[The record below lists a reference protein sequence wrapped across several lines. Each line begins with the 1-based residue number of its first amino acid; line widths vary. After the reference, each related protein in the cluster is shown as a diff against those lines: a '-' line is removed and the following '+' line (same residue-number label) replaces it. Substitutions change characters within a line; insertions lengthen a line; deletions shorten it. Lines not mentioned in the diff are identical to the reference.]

1 MSCPNCGSQNSPGR
15 KFCGSCGAPLALTC
29 PACGAA
35 NEPGARFCGECG
47 SALTSDPGTPSTF
60 RTSVAAPGGGGPAA
74 PAYTPTAER
83 RLVSVLFAD
92 LVGFTTLSETQDPE
106 EVRELLTRYFDTC
119 RTLIARYGG
128 SLEKFIGDAVMAVW
142 GTPIAQEDDAE
153 RAVRA
158 ALELTA
164 AVASLGQ
171 EVGTH
176 DLRARGGVLTGEAAV
191 TLGAEGQG
199 MVAGDL
205 VNTASRIQA
214 AAPPGQV
221 FVGEVTRRAT
231 EAAIVYEDAGSHSLK
246 GKAEPI
252 PLWRALRVVAG
263 TRGSMRPSGLEAPFV
278 GRDRELRLV
287 KELFHTT
294 AEERRAHLVS
304 VIGIAGIGKSRL
316 SWEFEK
322 YIDGLAEDAWW
333 HRGRC
338 LSYGE
343 GVAYWALAEMVK
355 MRCGILED
363 EDSASARQKLR
374 GAIEEHIFDEAER
387 RWVEPRLAHLLGL
400 EERSAG
406 DQENLFSAWRI
417 LFERLSEKLPT
428 ILVFE
433 DMQWADAGLLDFVE
447 YLLDWSHNFPIFVI
461 TLARPELA
469 DRRSDWAAG
478 KRGFS
483 SLYLEPLSPPAM
495 EELMSGLVPG
505 LPEDLRA
512 RILERAQGVPLYA
525 VETARMLLDR
535 GLLVR
540 EGDAYKPV
548 GRIETLEVPES
559 LHALIAARL
568 DGLTREERRIV
579 QDGSVLGKIFAKPGL
594 RDMTGLSDHEL
605 DPLLT
610 SLVRKEVLSLQADP
624 RSPERGQYGFLQDLM
639 RKVAY
644 DTLSKKERKAKQLAA
659 AAFIESTWGAEEEE
673 IVEVVAAHYLEAYR
687 AFTDAPDAAEIKAK
701 ARNML
706 ARAGDRAASLA
717 ATLEAQR
724 YYEQAAD
731 LTDDALSKAT
741 LHERAGME
749 AWAGARSDDASF
761 HFERSV
767 SLFED
772 RGETHPAARVT
783 ARLAEVMW
791 QRGKLEQGVE
801 TMDRSF
807 QILSKEEPDEDLAGL
822 AAQVGRFM
830 YFSGD
835 AGLAGERIE
844 AALDMA
850 EALGLPETL
859 SQALN
864 TKALILNAKGRW
876 QESRALLR
884 YALDVALE
892 HDKPSAA
899 QRAYVNLADLTATDD
914 RYQEADRFVREGLM
928 LARKVGNRFWEMVF
942 LGSVYPRFML
952 GQWNEALDSLA
963 ELPEE
968 WETARAAVSQ
978 GVIAVGTA
986 INAHRG
992 RLEAAERHIHRFA
1005 ELQSSA
1011 DVQEQAEYG
1020 FGRSALFLAQGE
1032 AAEALRIAE
1041 QALEMR
1047 HALAIS
1053 HQSVKEAYVVA
1064 VEAAFGLANL
1074 DKVEELLAVVDRLP
1088 PARRP
1093 QFLQA
1098 QGLRLAARLA
1108 HLRGHTDQVEP
1119 QFKGAVGLF
1128 REMAVPFWM
1137 AVTLL
1142 EYSEWLAGRKR
1153 NEEAVPLLAEAREI
1167 FERLE
1172 ARPWL
1177 ERLAGSRA
1185 GVRPLVDT
1193 PISS

>member
-1 MSCPNCGSQNSPGR
+1 MSCPNCGTENSPGR

-29 PACGAA
+29 PACGTA
-35 NEPGARFCGECG
+35 NEPGVRFCGECG
-47 SALTSDPGTPSTF
+47 NALTGDAGAPSKF
-60 RTSVAAPGGGGPAA
+60 RPAAATGAEGPAA
-74 PAYTPTAER
+74 PPSIPTAER

-92 LVGFTTLSETQDPE
+92 LVGFTTLSESQDPE

-128 SLEKFIGDAVMAVW
+128 TIEKFIGDAVMAVW
-142 GTPIAQEDDAE
+142 GTPLAQEDDAE

-171 EVGTH
+171 EVGTLG
-176 DLRARGGVLTGEAAV
+176 LRARAGVLTGEAAV

-214 AAPPGQV
+214 TAPPGQV

-252 PLWRALRVVAG
+252 GLWRALRVVAG
-263 TRGSMRPSGLEAPFV
+263 ARGSMRPSALEAPFV
-278 GRDRELRLV
+278 GRDPELRLV

-294 AEERRAHLVS
+294 AEEHRAHLVS

-355 MRCGILED
+355 MRCQILED
-363 EDSASARQKLR
+363 EDPASARQKLR
-374 GAIEEHIFDEAER
+374 ATIEEHIRDETER

-400 EERSAG
+400 EERTAG

-433 DMQWADAGLLDFVE
+433 DMQWADAGLLDFIE
-447 YLLDWSHNFPIFVI
+447 YLLDWSHNFPIFVV

-478 KRGFS
+478 KRGFT

-548 GRIETLEVPES
+548 GHIETLEVPES

-568 DGLTREERRIV
+568 DGLAPEERRIV
-579 QDGSVLGKIFAKPGL
+579 QDGSVLGKTFTKSGIRAL
-594 RDMTGLSDHEL
+594 TGLFDQEL

-624 RSPERGQYGFLQDLM
+624 RSPERGQYAFLQDLM

-644 DTLSKKERKAKQLAA
+644 DTLSKKERKARQLAA
-659 AAFIESTWGAEEEE
+659 AAFIESAWGAEEEE

-687 AFTDAPDAAEIKAK
+687 ALPDAPDAAEIMAK
-701 ARNML
+701 ARDML
-706 ARAGDRAASLA
+706 IRAGDRAASLA
-717 ATLEAQR
+717 ATFEAQR

-731 LTDDALSKAT
+731 LTDDPLSQAI
-741 LHERAGME
+741 LHERAGVE
-749 AWAGARSDDASF
+749 AWAGARSEDAST

-767 SLFED
+767 SLFEA

-791 QRGKLEQGVE
+791 QRGKLEEGVE

-807 QILSKEEPDEDLAGL
+807 QILSGEDPDEDLAAL

-830 YFSGD
+830 YF
-835 AGLAGERIE
+835 AGEPDLAAERIE

-864 TKALILNAKGRW
+864 TKALILNARGRW

-899 QRAYVNLADLTATDD
+899 LRAYTNLADLTATED
-914 RYQEADRFVREGLM
+914 RYQEADRHVRDGLN
-928 LARKVGNRFWEMVF
+928 LARKVGNRFWEIVF

-952 GQWNEALDSLA
+952 GHWSDALDSLA

-968 WETARAAVSQ
+968 WDTMRAAVSQ
-978 GVIAVGTA
+978 GVVGVGTA
-986 INAHRG
+986 IETHRG
-992 RLEAAERHIHRFA
+992 RLEGAERNVRRFVDL
-1005 ELQSSA
+1005 ESSA

-1020 FGRSALFLAQGE
+1020 FGRATLLLAQGK
-1032 AAEALRIAE
+1032 AAEALRVAE

-1047 HALAIS
+1047 HPLAVS
-1053 HQSVKEAYVVA
+1053 HQSVKESFVLA
-1064 VEAAFGLANL
+1064 VEAAFALADLN
-1074 DKVEELLAVVDRLP
+1074 KVEEVLAILDQLP

-1093 QFLQA
+1093 QYLEA
-1098 QGLRLAARLA
+1098 HGLRLGARLA
-1108 HLRGHTDQVEP
+1108 HLRGEPALVEP
-1119 QFKGAVGLF
+1119 RYKAAAGLF

-1137 AVTLL
+1137 AVALL
-1142 EYSEWLAGRKR
+1142 EYTEWLADRGRE
-1153 NEEAVPLLAEAREI
+1153 EEAAPLHAEAREV

-1177 ERLAGSRA
+1177 ERLDRSRA
-1185 GVRPLVDT
+1185 RGRPLVDT